1 MNRALNAVVV
11 TGNMDEFRES
21 VQMVV
26 TLGLSSS
33 IFTFIRGACGQSDCH
48 STLINPPFYAKT
60 RLSLAFSCMS
70 RHSLAFSCM
79 SPSIHLHV
87 HA

>member
-11 TGNMDEFRES
+11 TGNMNEFRES

-48 STLINPPFYAKT
+48 SILNPPFYAKT
-60 RLSLAFSCMS
+60 RLSLAFSCMN
-70 RHSLAFSCM
+70 
-79 SPSIHLHV
+79 PSIPSPV
-87 HA
+87 HE